1 MPHIV
6 AVPQMGESITEG
18 IISRFLVADG
28 SQVTEDT
35 PLFELDTDKISTEV
49 PAGANGMVTFTAK
62 EGETLPV
69 GAPVATI
76 AVGAAAPATASPAP
90 KAEPKAAA
98 AAAAPAQ
105 SGPAARKL
113 LEETGAD
120 PSTITGTGKDG
131 RITKGDVLAATSAPA
146 PSATPSAPVAKATPA
161 APASKPTPPPAT
173 PSATSKGVT
182 RTKMSPLR
190 QKIAAR
196 LVQVQQ
202 TSAILSTFNEVDMS
216 AVMSL
221 RKRYKDDFEK
231 VHGTG
236 LGFMSFFTV
245 ATVKAL
251 QKYPLLNS
259 RIEGTEVV
267 TPDGVHM
274 GIAVGTDRGLVVPV
288 LHDCQTMGYADIERA
303 IRNVAKKA
311 RDGKLTMDDMQGGS
325 FTITNGGVYGS
336 LLSTPIINPPQSG
349 ILGMHAIKDR
359 PVAVDGQVV
368 IRPMMYLALSYDHR
382 IVDGSE
388 AVGFLVRIKELL
400 ETPEKMLLGL

>member
-1 MPHIV
+1 MSHIV

-18 IISRFLVADG
+18 IISRFLVAEG

-35 PLFELDTDKISTEV
+35 PLFELETDKISTDV
-49 PAGANGMVTFTAK
+49 PAGAAGVVTFTAK
-62 EGETLPV
+62 EGETLAV

-76 AVGAAAPATASPAP
+76 AVGAIAPASARAAP
-90 KAEPKAAA
+90 KAESKVESKAESKAESKTEQKTEAKAAI
-98 AAAAPAQ
+98 AQ

-120 PSTITGTGKDG
+120 PSKISGTGKEG
-131 RITKGDVLAATSAPA
+131 RITKGDVLAATSALPTPAA
-146 PSATPSAPVAKATPA
+146 PSAKSSPPVPSKPATAPA
-161 APASKPTPPPAT
+161 APAS
-173 PSATSKGVT
+173 TSKGVT

-251 QKYPLLNS
+251 QKYPLLPH
-259 RIEGTEVV
+259 RR
-267 TPDGVHM
+267 H
-274 GIAVGTDRGLVVPV
+274 RGGHAGWRP
-288 LHDCQTMGYADIERA
+288 HGYR
-303 IRNVAKKA
+303 R
-311 RDGKLTMDDMQGGS
+311 R
-325 FTITNGGVYGS
+325 
-336 LLSTPIINPPQSG
+336 
-349 ILGMHAIKDR
+349 H
-359 PVAVDGQVV
+359 
-368 IRPMMYLALSYDHR
+368 
-382 IVDGSE
+382 
-388 AVGFLVRIKELL
+388 
-400 ETPEKMLLGL
+400 